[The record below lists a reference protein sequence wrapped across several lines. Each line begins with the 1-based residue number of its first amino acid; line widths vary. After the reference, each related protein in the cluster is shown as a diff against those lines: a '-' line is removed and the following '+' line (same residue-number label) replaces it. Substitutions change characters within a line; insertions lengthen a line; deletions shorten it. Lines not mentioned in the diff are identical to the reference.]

1 MRILTKSGEKMLI
14 PDKSCGIIWIYKH
27 LTDTVRQGT
36 GCSMKKARIL
46 VVSSANI
53 DFVQRMRRVPYS
65 GETVVETGESYSYVP
80 GGKGA
85 NSAITFARFGA
96 DTVFTCR
103 VGRDSNGRRLKAIY
117 EREGI
122 DTRYIQEDPEVP
134 TGLASILVEE
144 NGKNRIIVYPGAN
157 MTMSEEDIEAGFT
170 CYPDALYLQLE
181 IPDAAVIEA
190 CRRANQDGIPVFIDA
205 GPARMDFPLD
215 KLGRVEVFSPNE
227 NETRIFTGI
236 SPANE
241 DSCIR
246 AAVKL
251 STLVDAKYIV
261 LKLGERG
268 SFIYDGAEYW
278 SIPAERVKAVDTT
291 AAGDVFSAVMT
302 YVYLQNGNIVSA
314 VKYATCAAALSVTR
328 PGASTSIPMLEEV
341 VAYARNKVAAENGE
355 VAQADGSG
363 APADAEEGT
372 EKA

>member
-1 MRILTKSGEKMLI
+1 
-14 PDKSCGIIWIYKH
+14 
-27 LTDTVRQGT
+27 
-36 GCSMKKARIL
+36 MKKARIL

-65 GETVVETGESYSYVP
+65 GETVVENDLGYAHVP

-85 NSAITFARFGA
+85 NSAVTFARFGA
-96 DTVFTCR
+96 DCIFACKL
-103 VGRDSNGRRLKAIY
+103 GRDANAKRLISIY
-117 EREGI
+117 QREGI
-122 DTRYIQEDPEVP
+122 DTRYIREDPDAP

-157 MTMSEEDIEAGFT
+157 MTMTEEDIEAGFT

-181 IPDAAVIEA
+181 IPDAAVIDA
-190 CRRANQDGIPVFIDA
+190 CRRANEEGIPVFIDA
-205 GPARMDFPLD
+205 GPARMDFPLEQ
-215 KLGRVEVFSPNE
+215 LGQVEIFSPNE

-236 SPANE
+236 SPANQ

-251 STLVDAKYIV
+251 STLVNAKYIV

-268 SFIYDGAEYW
+268 SFVYDGAEYL
-278 SIPAERVKAVDTT
+278 SIPAEKVKAVDTT

-328 PGASTSIPMLEEV
+328 PGASTSIPTLEEV

-355 VAQADGSG
+355 GAEEDA
-363 APADAEEGT
+363 APAAADEGT
-372 EKA
+372 EDT

>member
-1 MRILTKSGEKMLI
+1 
-14 PDKSCGIIWIYKH
+14 
-27 LTDTVRQGT
+27 
-36 GCSMKKARIL
+36 MKRARIL

-65 GETVVETGESYSYVP
+65 GETVVETDMSYSYVP

-103 VGRDSNGRRLKAIY
+103 VGRDANARRLVSIY
-117 EREGI
+117 QREGI

-157 MTMSEEDIEAGFT
+157 MTMTEEDIEAGFT

-181 IPDAAVIEA
+181 IPDDAVLDA
-190 CRRANQDGIPVFIDA
+190 CRRAGEADIPVFIDA

-215 KLGRVEVFSPNE
+215 RLGHVEIFSPNE

-236 SPANE
+236 SPSNE
-241 DSCIR
+241 DNCLR

-268 SFIYDGAEYW
+268 SFIYDGSEYW
-278 SIPAERVKAVDTT
+278 SVPAEKVRAVDTT

-302 YVYLQNGNIVSA
+302 YVYLQNRNIVSA

-328 PGASTSIPMLEEV
+328 PGASTSIPTLEEV
-341 VAYARNKVAAENGE
+341 ITYARNKVAAENGE
-355 VAQADGSG
+355 
-363 APADAEEGT
+363 APET
-372 EKA
+372 EKDNAAAVVEEENGAV